1 MTLYDLLNEGSAALQ
16 QAGDNDGENDA
27 KLLLFEAFHLDLV
40 HFLMERPRPLSE
52 YDEAVQENIQKY
64 RGMIAKRASRIP
76 LQQILGSQ
84 EFMGLDFFVNEH
96 VLIPRQDTETLV
108 ELVLQEQQGKEKKL
122 LDLCTG
128 SGCIAISL
136 AVKGGY
142 ESVTATDLSKEA
154 LKVAE
159 RNAKNHGFA
168 VVSHMET
175 RDAAS
180 QNLEQTGHSEQTGRP
195 FIFRQGDLFSVL
207 PQTEAGTFDI
217 ITSNPPYIPTAVI
230 ATLEPEVRE
239 HEPMMALDGTE
250 DGLKFYRQIAK
261 QAGNWLKPGG
271 AIYLE
276 IGYDQDEA
284 VSGLLRDAGFDRV
297 RVVKDLPGKD
307 RVVCGI
313 WPI

>member
-16 QAGDNDGENDA
+16 QAGDTDGENDA
-27 KLLLFEAFHLDLV
+27 KLLLFEALHLDLV
-40 HFLMERPRPLSE
+40 HFLMDRLRPLSE
-52 YDEAVQENIQKY
+52 QDAKVQEQIRTY

-108 ELVLQEQQGKEKKL
+108 ELVLQEQQGPEKKL

-142 ESVTATDLSKEA
+142 RSVTATDLSEEA

-159 RNAKNHGFA
+159 RNAKMHGFA
-168 VVSHMET
+168 VVSYTET
-175 RDAAS
+175 QDAP
-180 QNLEQTGHSEQTGRP
+180 EQAGHS
-195 FIFRQGDLFSVL
+195 FIFRQGDLFTAMLQS
-207 PQTEAGTFDI
+207 EAGTFDI

-239 HEPMMALDGTE
+239 HEPMMALDGTG
-250 DGLKFYRQIAK
+250 DGLKFYRRIAK
-261 QAGNWLKPGG
+261 EAGAWLKPGG
-271 AIYLE
+271 AVYLE
-276 IGYDQDEA
+276 IGYDQGKA
-284 VSGLLRDAGFDRV
+284 VSELLSEAGFAKI

-313 WPI
+313 WPG

>member
-1 MTLYDLLNEGSAALQ
+1 MTLYDLLNEGSAALL
-16 QAGDNDGENDA
+16 QAGDSDGENDA

-40 HFLMERPRPLSE
+40 HFLMDRLRPLSE
-52 YDEAVQENIQKY
+52 SDAEPQEKMQTY

-84 EFMGLDFFVNEH
+84 EFMGLEFYVNEH

-108 ELVLQEQQGKEKKL
+108 ELVLQEQHGREKKL

-142 ESVTATDLSKEA
+142 ESVTATDLSEEA

-159 RNAKNHGFA
+159 RNAKAHQK
-168 VVSHMET
+168 EI
-175 RDAAS
+175 
-180 QNLEQTGHSEQTGRP
+180 
-195 FIFRQGDLFSVL
+195 IFRQGDLFTAL
-207 PQTEAGTFDI
+207 PQSEAGTFDI

-261 QAGNWLKPGG
+261 KAGTWLKPGG
-271 AIYLE
+271 VIYLE
-276 IGYDQDEA
+276 IGYDQGEA
-284 VSGLLRDAGFDRV
+284 VSGLLREAGFDKV

-313 WPI
+313 WPD